1 MLLVLC
7 AAVITI
13 GFIVTALTKVRR
25 AEFARLQD
33 EIKELSEQVKALEV
47 AEQRRFL
54 KELKSHS
61 EGVRTITFHECT
73 IAEVRNGARGHSSAC
88 SVTWKWAHLQSR
100 PDTLIS
106 SISPARRFEIQH
118 DYRAVSARL
127 PNRGLTKSF
136 C

>member
-1 MLLVLC
+1 MYDWLLNNALFVLLVLC

-13 GFIVTALTKVRR
+13 GLIVTALTKVLR

-61 EGVRTITFHECT
+61 QGSEPSLSTNMHLLKSE
-73 IAEVRNGARGHSSAC
+73 IAAPPLA
-88 SVTWKWAHLQSR
+88 
-100 PDTLIS
+100 P
-106 SISPARRFEIQH
+106 
-118 DYRAVSARL
+118 
-127 PNRGLTKSF
+127 
-136 C
+136 

>member
-1 MLLVLC
+1 MYDWLLNNALFVLLVLC

-13 GFIVTALTKVRR
+13 GLIVTALTKVRR

-61 EGVRTITFHECT
+61 EGSERSLSTNVR
-73 IAEVRNGARGHSSAC
+73 
-88 SVTWKWAHLQSR
+88 L
-100 PDTLIS
+100 L
-106 SISPARRFEIQH
+106 
-118 DYRAVSARL
+118 
-127 PNRGLTKSF
+127 KSEMATPPLAP
-136 C
+136 